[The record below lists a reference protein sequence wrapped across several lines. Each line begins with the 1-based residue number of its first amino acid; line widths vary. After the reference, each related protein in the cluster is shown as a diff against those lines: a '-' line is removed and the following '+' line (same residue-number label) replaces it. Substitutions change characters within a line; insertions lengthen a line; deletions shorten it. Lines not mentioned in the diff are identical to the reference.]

1 MRKDAVMEN
10 KPGQGTWLM
19 NAGTHQ
25 VCPWWLAYL
34 FDNPVR
40 RSIDAADPKLAPY
53 VQRGMTVLDFGCG
66 FGHYTRGLARLVGET
81 GQVWAVDV
89 QQKMLDKML
98 KRARKAGLDG
108 IIRPILCSDDG
119 IGQKLSSD
127 FLVAAHSL
135 HETPDPSV
143 QLGDFFRLLNPGG
156 TFLLLEPCAH
166 LNKQSFEKEMYL
178 AEEAG
183 FERKHRSDDKRQY
196 QALFHKPSSTRSND

>member
-40 RSIDAADPKLAPY
+40 RCIDAADPKLAPY

-66 FGHYTRGLARLVGET
+66 FGHYTLGLARLVGET

-89 QQKMLDKML
+89 QQKMLDKMM
-98 KRARKAGLDG
+98 KRAAKAGLAR
-108 IIRPILCSDDG
+108 IVRPLLCTQG
-119 IGQKLSSD
+119 GVGQALSVD
-127 FLVAAHSL
+127 FLVAGNSL
-135 HETPDPSV
+135 HETPEPAA
-143 QLGDFFRLLNPGG
+143 QLKEFMELLKPEGR
-156 TFLLLEPCAH
+156 FLLIEPRGH
-166 LNKQSFEKEMYL
+166 LRETEFNEEIRM

-183 FERKHRSDDKRQY
+183 FHREKRSDNRRCYSVCFRKC
-196 QALFHKPSSTRSND
+196 T